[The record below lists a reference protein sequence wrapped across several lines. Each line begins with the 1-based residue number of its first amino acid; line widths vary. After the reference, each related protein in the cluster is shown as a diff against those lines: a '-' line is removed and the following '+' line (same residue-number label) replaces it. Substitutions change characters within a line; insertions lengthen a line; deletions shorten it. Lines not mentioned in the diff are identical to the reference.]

1 MAVEIA
7 DFIQDLRTQR
17 QTVFVAIL
25 GLLVGVGVVFILGLP
40 SWRKQLE
47 IRKEITKTQQL
58 LKTSEARRQ
67 AITSIDGEDIERLDL
82 ALPLSRQPFAL
93 LGVVETMARSAGVS
107 IGDISI
113 NPGIISTD
121 SARTTT
127 NRNGQSTLPIKLSA
141 SGTITDITALVQTLE
156 GSLPLLTIRSM
167 ALSPTRGTEEYRLEL
182 DILTYNAAFSAS
194 DFSKQTAKPLTKD
207 QLATLENLR
216 TRKVYELKDAPS
228 VPSNFNNQNLFL
240 NLGE

>member
-1 MAVEIA
+1 MSVDITN
-7 DFIQDLRTQR
+7 FIQELRTQR

-25 GLLVGVGVVFILGLP
+25 GLLVGVGVVFIVGLP
-40 SWRKQLE
+40 SWRKQGAA
-47 IRKEITKTQQL
+47 RKEIVKTQQS
-58 LKTSEARRQ
+58 LKTSEDRRQ
-67 AITSIDGEDIERLDL
+67 AITSISPEDVKRLDL

-107 IGDISI
+107 ISDISI

-121 SARTTT
+121 SARAATSRT
-127 NRNGQSTLPIKLSA
+127 GQSNLPIKLSV
-141 SGTITDITALVQTLE
+141 SGTITDITSLVQTLE

-167 ALSPTRGTEEYRLEL
+167 ALSPSRGTNEYRLEL
-182 DILTYNAAFSAS
+182 DILTYNAAFNAS
-194 DFSKQTAKPLTKD
+194 DFSKQTAKPLTRE

-216 TRKVYELKDAPS
+216 TRNIYELKDAPS
-228 VPSNFNNQNLFL
+228 APNDFNNQNLFL